1 MNYGKKIYLDI
12 FYIIFGAVL
21 LGSGIAEVVDSFWS
35 GMGGALI
42 AVGAVRIAQ
51 QIKFRKNPEYREKI
65 EIESKDER
73 NRFIALRAWAWSGY
87 AFVIISAVGTIGF
100 KIAGNDLLSQFCAY
114 AVCLVIILYWISYM
128 LLRRKY

>member
-12 FYIIFGAVL
+12 FYIIVGAVL
-21 LGSGIAEVVDSFWS
+21 LGCGIAEVVDSFWS